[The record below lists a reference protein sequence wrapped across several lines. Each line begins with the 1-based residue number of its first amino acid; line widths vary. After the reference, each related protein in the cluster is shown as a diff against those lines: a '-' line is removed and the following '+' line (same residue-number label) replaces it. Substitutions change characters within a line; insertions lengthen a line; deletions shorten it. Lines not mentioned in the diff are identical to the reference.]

1 MKTRN
6 TALPPARVIVDTR
19 GEKTTVALWNGAFME
34 TVNQDGLVEYEYDV
48 LHIET
53 RLRPNLEEI
62 VESNFD
68 VWYEAAKNIEETP
81 IEPKLTLEKLAEKM
95 FVTQKQLE
103 TSQEALDFII
113 MEGM

>member
-6 TALPPARVIVDTR
+6 TALPSSRVVVDTR
-19 GEKTTVALWNGAFME
+19 GSKTTVALWNGGFVE
-34 TVNQDGLVEYEYDV
+34 TVNQDGLVEYEYEV

-53 RLRPNLEEI
+53 RLRPNLAEI
-62 VESNFD
+62 IEGNFD
-68 VWYEAAKNIEETP
+68 VWYEAAKEIEETP
-81 IEPKLTLEKLAEKM
+81 KTPNLTLEELAEKM

>member
-6 TALPPARVIVDTR
+6 TALPAARVIVDTR
-19 GEKTTVALWNGAFME
+19 GEKTTVALWNGGYME
-34 TVNQDGLVEYEYDV
+34 TVNQDGLVEYEYDI

-53 RLRPNLEEI
+53 RLRPNLVEI
-62 VESNFD
+62 IEANFD
-68 VWYEAAKNIEETP
+68 VWYNAAKKIEETP
-81 IEPKLTLEKLAEKM
+81 KPQPTLEELAEKM

-113 MEGM
+113 MEAM